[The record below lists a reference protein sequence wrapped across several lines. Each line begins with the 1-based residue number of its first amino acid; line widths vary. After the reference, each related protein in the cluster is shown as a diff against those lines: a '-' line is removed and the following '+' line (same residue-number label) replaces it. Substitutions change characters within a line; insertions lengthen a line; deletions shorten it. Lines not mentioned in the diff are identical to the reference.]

1 MYVPGYASISEDA
14 AREIATAHPFAVLC
28 SDRTMEAETED
39 GVRRSGADPT
49 GDLGPQTVPTPVE
62 VVDLLEK
69 QDYPD
74 RRLYPG
80 GPPNPPYDISGWTLP
95 MQMGVVVDRI
105 EGGVQALLKEVG
117 VARRDEV
124 SDLEM
129 RIAALE
135 HRMALVE
142 RGGELSLEGP
152 EPPA

>member
-1 MYVPGYASISEDA
+1 MITPREAVEQTILLSIGAASLT
-14 AREIATAHPFAVLC
+14 RERVEGIVFDFVKRGHLGTDEGKAIVDRVMSRVRGEAT
-28 SDRTMEAETED
+28 
-39 GVRRSGADPT
+39 GT
-49 GDLGPQTVPTPVE
+49 GG
-62 VVDLLEK
+62 
-69 QDYPD
+69 
-74 RRLYPG
+74 
-80 GPPNPPYDISGWTLP
+80 SS
-95 MQMGVVVDRI
+95 VVDRI